1 MIKML
6 SMDLDETLLS
16 TDKVMTESF
25 RPFVEK
31 LKANNIIPVVATGR
45 EFYTA
50 HRFVGEDLEIDLICN
65 NGNIIKNNKTGKLEF
80 VNPMSKEDVDLI
92 MSFDKNDK
100 VYSTI
105 HVAREDGIDLL
116 YKKKNFKSFEGVY
129 VDAFRGRNLGLDN
142 FDDYEGHPLSIV
154 FAGTHD
160 DLVELRRL
168 IKEGIGEDKDKFNFH
183 LMKIKREPKW
193 MLEILQKNGDKFFGI
208 KKYAENRN
216 IKLEEVAAIG
226 DDSNDK
232 MLVENVGL
240 GFAMI
245 NAVDVLK
252 EVADVVSDY
261 DNNNDGAIK
270 ILDKVLF
277 GD

>member
-105 HVAREDGIDLL
+105 HVEREDGIDLL

-160 DLVELRRL
+160 DLVELRRT
-168 IKEGIGEDKDKFNFH
+168 IKDGIGEDKDKFNFH

-193 MLEILQKNGDKFFGI
+193 MLEILQKMEISFSVLRNMQKTGI
-208 KKYAENRN
+208 
-216 IKLEEVAAIG
+216 
-226 DDSNDK
+226 
-232 MLVENVGL
+232 
-240 GFAMI
+240 
-245 NAVDVLK
+245 
-252 EVADVVSDY
+252 
-261 DNNNDGAIK
+261 
-270 ILDKVLF
+270 
-277 GD
+277 